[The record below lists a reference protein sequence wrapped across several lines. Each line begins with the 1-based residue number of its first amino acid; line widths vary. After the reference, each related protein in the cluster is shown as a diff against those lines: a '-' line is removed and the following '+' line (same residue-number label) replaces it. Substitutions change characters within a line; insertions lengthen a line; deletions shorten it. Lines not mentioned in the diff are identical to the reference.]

1 LWVKATLHHAIPWTS
16 IIASTQQFE
25 PLPTPSDLPDAHVVI
40 FDGKCVFCQKQVRNL
55 RKFDG
60 GDRLAFVS
68 LHDPLVAERY
78 PDLTYDQ
85 MMDQLYLIPSKSSGR
100 SDQRYGG
107 AEAVAYLTTQFPRL
121 WLLAPILNFPFL
133 MPVWQFFY
141 RLVANRRYKIAGKQP
156 DACDPDG
163 TCDLHFKK

>member
-1 LWVKATLHHAIPWTS
+1 MLVPHIRFKGLLVISTS
-16 IIASTQQFE
+16 QQPD
-25 PLPTPSDLPDAHVVI
+25 PLPTPVDLPDAHVVI
-40 FDGKCVFCQKQVRNL
+40 YDGKCVFCEQQVRNL
-55 RKFDG
+55 QWWDG

-78 PDLTYDQ
+78 PDLKYEQ
-85 MMDQLYLIPSKSSGR
+85 MMDQMYVIPAKSTGK

-107 AEAVAYLTTQFPRL
+107 AKAAAYLSTQFPRL
-121 WLLAPILNFPFL
+121 WLLAPVLNFPFA
-133 MPVWQFFY
+133 MPLWQFLY
-141 RLVANRRYKIAGKQP
+141 RQVANRRYKIAGKQN